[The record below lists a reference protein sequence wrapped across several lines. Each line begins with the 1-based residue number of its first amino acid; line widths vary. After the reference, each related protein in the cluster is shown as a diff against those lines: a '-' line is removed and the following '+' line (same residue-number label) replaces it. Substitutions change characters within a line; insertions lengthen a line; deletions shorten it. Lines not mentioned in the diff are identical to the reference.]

1 MPPRQAMQHQTQEAA
16 AHAQSIFV
24 SPENEGK
31 PQFPPSMRGLVAPT
45 QCIPCPPDYNYSS
58 AQNSN
63 PHVHDRYSSAAAY
76 YAAGYSSAVE
86 DVRSMNQGYNQRYP
100 NPLLSSTYQCE
111 SRRPTMP
118 SYTDYPQD
126 ISARGSA
133 SASGI
138 GLSYFSRI
146 AGTTTASP
154 NSTYAAASSSS
165 YPIPPPPPFT
175 DAMRNTSERFR
186 RRDDVPMERRRDR
199 RVDSGDNDNITWYDM
214 KPRYSRLQLVLRGN

>member
-1 MPPRQAMQHQTQEAA
+1 
-16 AHAQSIFV
+16 
-24 SPENEGK
+24 
-31 PQFPPSMRGLVAPT
+31 
-45 QCIPCPPDYNYSS
+45 
-58 AQNSN
+58 
-63 PHVHDRYSSAAAY
+63 
-76 YAAGYSSAVE
+76 
-86 DVRSMNQGYNQRYP
+86 MNQGYNQRYP

-199 RVDSGDNDNITWYDM
+199 RVDSGDNDNIT
-214 KPRYSRLQLVLRGN
+214 